1 MKITSENFNKEVMES
16 EIPVLIDFWAEWC
29 TPCKMMSKVVEE
41 LEEELK
47 GTIKVGKINVD
58 EETKLATK
66 YGIMSIPTFMI
77 FKNGEVVQTKI
88 GMQDKEELKRMLI

>member
-1 MKITSENFNKEVMES
+1 MKITSENFNKEVIES
-16 EIPVLIDFWAEWC
+16 KIPVLIDFWAEWC

-41 LEEELK
+41 LEEDLK
-47 GTIKVGKINVD
+47 NTIKIGKINVD

-66 YGIMSIPTFMI
+66 YGIMSIPTFML

-88 GMQDKEELKRMLI
+88 GMQDKEELKKMLI

>member
-88 GMQDKEELKRMLI
+88 GMQDKEELKKMLI